1 MDRQKIPVSALKR
14 QGRKPQS
21 RSWRRGAVIVAV
33 VFVVVPVTAACVFMA
48 RFTPNAYAPRIIT
61 IVQQETGRTLTINGP
76 IRLQFSSTPT
86 LIASDLILSNPTG
99 FADPALLTLAQIR
112 VRVALLPLL
121 LHDRLDILDLKL
133 VRPTLYLERN
143 AAGQAD
149 WHFQHPLPT
158 KNGAVA
164 APTGDSHRTVAL
176 GAVSLENG
184 LVVLRRSGVAQPTI
198 IELSSLIGKANS
210 WNAPLNLTGQAM
222 IGATKLTLQGL
233 VGPVAGLAETNQL
246 PWPVNLTFDFSGVT
260 ATLQGQVAHP
270 SQMSGYDLYLTVGIP
285 ALETMTAALP
295 AKWLHGMTFPALHHI
310 HARLRLED
318 QGGTG
323 PAVRNLV
330 VSAGASDLSGLWPG
344 LDLTS
349 LQISL
354 PTLAGAGTLD
364 AQGMVKQVPL
374 QVQAHWAGLDSF
386 FPSAIKSG
394 GDVLPGAGF
403 AGGLALRLGAATAG
417 LQGGFATPASFS
429 GAAWALTLNI
439 PDLSALSVAWGRAL
453 PAWKDIALKT
463 TLVDPAGQGLLDGIG
478 LDGLTVSMNGA
489 RFGGQASLILGQRP
503 DLKLNLAIAT
513 ANLDAL
519 RAAMPEATE
528 DEVLSSPVSSQSSLH
543 PISQSSPSTITLPA
557 QHPTASALPF
567 ALLRWL
573 DADIT
578 LSADNL
584 VYDQANFMVPQFHA
598 VLRNGLLTVFPFT
611 LQSPGGAFLAA
622 GSLDANVEPAAE
634 TITLNAPALAVSPLL
649 RAFKLPDLAQAIVQ
663 LRLMAIA
670 HGDTFPAMLG
680 SVSGQLGLAAVN
692 GEIDGAAFGQ
702 VMEGVLRVVGVPA
715 LLVAAPGMVPVRCAA
730 LRLDAEDGT
739 GTLKALAF
747 DSSRLLITGGGNLN
761 FASQTLGV
769 VLEPHLR
776 IDKANIVLPVSINGP
791 FQQLHYSVAG
801 AAARA
806 AAGLA
811 EPITP
816 QGTGEEASGADSL
829 LGRMA
834 NALTGGGAGKG
845 DETDVCGPALE
856 LARMGQ
862 PGPVPRPMGVQGAPS
877 PGGSQVTKGP
887 RDLLKVLLGQ

>member
-14 QGRKPQS
+14 QRRKPQS

-33 VFVVVPVTAACVFMA
+33 VIVAVPVTAACVCMA
-48 RFTPNAYAPRIIT
+48 RFTPNAYAPRIIA

-86 LIASDLILSNPTG
+86 LIASDLILSNPAG
-99 FADPALLTLAQIR
+99 FTDPALLTLAQLR

-149 WHFQHPLPT
+149 WHFHHPRPT

-164 APTGDSHRTVAL
+164 APAGRSHRTVAL
-176 GAVSLENG
+176 GAVNLENG
-184 LVVLRRSGVAQPTI
+184 LVVLRLSGAAQPTT
-198 IELSSLIGKANS
+198 IELSSLTGKATS

-222 IGATKLTLQGL
+222 IGSTKLTLQGL
-233 VGPVAGLAETNQL
+233 VGPVAGLTETNQP
-246 PWPVNLTFDFSGVT
+246 PWPVNLTFGFSGAT

-295 AKWLHGMTFPALHHI
+295 AKWLHGMTLPALHHI
-310 HARLRLED
+310 QARLRLED
-318 QGGTG
+318 QEGAG

-364 AQGMVKQVPL
+364 AQGTVKQMPL
-374 QVQAHWAGLDSF
+374 QVQAHWAGLNGF
-386 FPSAIKSG
+386 FPSVSMPG
-394 GDVLPGAGF
+394 DDVLPGAGF
-403 AGGLALRLGAATAG
+403 AGGLALRLGTATAG

-439 PDLSALSVAWGRAL
+439 PDLSALSPAWGRAL

-463 TLVDPAGQGLLDGIG
+463 SLVDPAGQGLLDGIG
-478 LDGLTVSMNGA
+478 LDGLTVSMDGA
-489 RFGGQASLILGQRP
+489 RFGGQASLILGQKP
-503 DLKLNLAIAT
+503 DLKLSLAIAT
-513 ANLDAL
+513 ANLDSL
-519 RAAMPEATE
+519 RAAMPEATG
-528 DEVLSSPVSSQSSLH
+528 DEVLPSPVSSQPL
-543 PISQSSPSTITLPA
+543 SQSSPSTIALSA
-557 QHPTASALPF
+557 QQPTAAALPF
-567 ALLRWL
+567 GLLRRL

-584 VYDQANFMVPQFHA
+584 VYDQANFTIPQFHA
-598 VLRNGLLTVFPFT
+598 VLGNGLLTIPSFT
-611 LQSPGGAFLAA
+611 MQSPGGAFLVA
-622 GSLDANVEPAAE
+622 GSLDANVEPVAE
-634 TITLNAPALAVSPLL
+634 TITLNAPALAAAPLL
-649 RAFKLPDLAQAIVQ
+649 RAFKLPDLAQAIIQ
-663 LRLMAIA
+663 LRLMATA
-670 HGDTFPAMLG
+670 RGDTFPAMLG
-680 SVSGQLGLAAVN
+680 SVSGQLGLAVVN
-692 GEIDGAAFGQ
+692 GEVDGAAFGQ
-702 VMEGVLRVVGVPA
+702 VLQGVLRVVGVPA

-739 GTLKALAF
+739 GSLKALAF
-747 DSSRLLITGGGNLN
+747 DSSRLLITGGGNVN
-761 FASQTLGV
+761 FASQTLGM

-791 FQQLHYSVAG
+791 FQQLHYSLAG
-801 AAARA
+801 PAARA

-829 LGRMA
+829 LGRVA
-834 NALTGGGAGKG
+834 NTLTGGGAGKE
-845 DETDVCGPALE
+845 DEADVCGPALE

-862 PGPVPRPMGVQGAPS
+862 PGPAPRPMGVQETPP